1 MELYWENGGKFQLT
15 NTKQVMTLM
24 DPDAW
29 FSKDQGPSTLDWE
42 FWMQDVPYAL
52 VIDSVLWLVI
62 ISHLDA
68 AFTIGILSQFIQNL
82 GQAHWEGVRRVIAY
96 LGTTKDLWM
105 TFGRCGK
112 MILKGFC
119 DMDWAGQ
126 LHRHLILH
134 IHSTW
139 ALELSLGAQKSNTS
153 SPCWVLKQSTSHRCM
168 LQRKWCICTCL

>member
-1 MELYWENGGKFQLT
+1 MVESFNLPTQNKLWHWWIQIHDSAKTRAPQHWTGNSGCKMFHMHRWLT
-15 NTKQVMTLM
+15 V
-24 DPDAW
+24 
-29 FSKDQGPSTLDWE
+29 
-42 FWMQDVPYAL
+42 
-52 VIDSVLWLVI
+52 WLVI

-68 AFTIGILSQFIQNL
+68 AFTVGILSQFIQNL